1 MLISHPPLCPA
12 SAWQVDDTTFKARV
26 DSMRAQLQGPHPPNV
41 EKMDVVATSLENTGL
56 LGPNAAPLPSSTA
69 EGCKG
74 GLLTAE
80 GVAQHR
86 SLGSFF
92 RRVSVSMPA
101 ARFESCVVY
110 LTVSPW
116 RAQIR

>member
-1 MLISHPPLCPA
+1 MIEVNALVKSFG
-12 SAWQVDDTTFKARV
+12 QVNAVQDLSFTAKD
-26 DSMRAQLQGPHPPNV
+26 G
-41 EKMDVVATSLENTGL
+41 EITGL

-69 EGCKG
+69 EGYKG